1 MSVNIYVISTQDFTG
16 KSAVCVAL
24 LRRMQADGYKVGY
37 FKPFSSAAR
46 LIAESRIDEDAR
58 FVKQTFDLPDPIED
72 LAPVVFSNHNLRVHL
87 TNSEPEDYAKIIKDA
102 ATRVEQ
108 GRDVLVMEGSA
119 NFREGYVV
127 NLAPS
132 KMVEL
137 LDAQVVAVVGYRHSL
152 QVVDDAM
159 TAKTRLGDRLK
170 GIIINIVPDNRTVY
184 IHELVK
190 PYLENHGIKVLAMLP
205 HKSILS
211 SLSVGE
217 INDALEGNVICYGCY
232 NDLVENL
239 VVASMG
245 VEHSLEQFRRVKNKA
260 VIVGADRPDIQMDA
274 LDTSTKALVLTG
286 DMEPA
291 PQVVERAEVDD
302 VAIITS
308 SFDTLTTI
316 ERLEQL
322 FDRSRFTQVDK
333 VQHFEN
339 LLNNAMD
346 FDQFYRD
353 LGLK

>member
-1 MSVNIYVISTQDFTG
+1 MSVNLYVISTQDFTG

-24 LRRMQADGYKVGY
+24 LKRMQTDGFKVGY
-37 FKPFSSAAR
+37 LKPFSSAAR

-58 FVKQTFDLPDPIED
+58 FVKQTFDLPEPIEA
-72 LAPVVFSNHNLRVHL
+72 LAPVVFSNQNLRLHL
-87 TNSEPEDYAKIIKDA
+87 TGSKPEDYAKIIRDA
-102 ATRVEQ
+102 ATGVEQ
-108 GRDVLVMEGSA
+108 GRDVVVMEGSA

-127 NLAPS
+127 GLAPS

-152 QVVDDAM
+152 QVVDDAL

-170 GIIINIVPDNRTVY
+170 GIIINMVPGDRTVY
-184 IHELVK
+184 IHELVI
-190 PYLENHGIKVLAMLP
+190 PYLAQQGIKTLAMLP
-205 HKSILS
+205 HQSILS

-217 INDALEGNVICYGCY
+217 INDALEGKVICYGCY

-286 DMEPA
+286 DMDPA
-291 PQVVERAEVDD
+291 PQVVQRAEVDD
-302 VAIITS
+302 VAIIMS

-322 FDRSRFTQVDK
+322 FERSRFTQVEK
-333 VQHFEN
+333 VRHFET
-339 LLNNAMD
+339 LLNDTMD
-346 FDQFYRD
+346 FDHFYRD
-353 LGLK
+353 IGLI